1 MAAPYPRKKTTETLV
16 KQICSKVIW
25 GKTDP
30 TILNRLANLQ
40 EHIERKNYTSEEIA
54 TYIPF
59 VKDRSYEEM
68 VSIYKAV
75 YNELYERIK
84 DTHNNML
91 QTFRMYI
98 ALTVLKP
105 EKDVP
110 MNNVMIE
117 FCRKYWKIDNN
128 GSLKESL
135 KLISLID
142 RYALLKT
149 YQN

>member
-1 MAAPYPRKKTTETLV
+1 MEWKSNETV
-16 KQICSKVIW
+16 AKQICGKVIW

-30 TILNRLANLQ
+30 TVLNRLANLQ
-40 EHIERKNYTSEEIA
+40 EYIEMKNYTPDEIA

-68 VSIYKAV
+68 LSIYKDV

-84 DTHNNML
+84 DTHNTML

-98 ALTVLKP
+98 ALMVLKP
-105 EKDVP
+105 EKDIP

-117 FCRKYWKIDNN
+117 FCRKYWKFDSN

-142 RYALLKT
+142 RYAVLRT
-149 YQN
+149 YQE